1 MESIEMQDGTMED
14 LFNSSP
20 DNSSKLTG
28 VDMFDDNQQEI
39 VQETTLSPIE
49 EAFRTLGYENGI
61 IKYEDEEVHID
72 ALTPEEQLDILA
84 QAIESTS
91 FNNQFTEDELTWVE
105 MARNNNLSLTQLLEQ
120 TINEQVQETL
130 SQYNLNQFQAAQD
143 LDINTLTPEQ
153 LIYQD
158 VINKLGDV
166 SEEEIATEYEL
177 EIDRIN
183 SSAHKDKIINSLR
196 NKLQQEQERYIQE
209 QSFIQNEQIERQLEE
224 QRTVI
229 VNKIAAIDTIAGIKV
244 DDDSKNEILSLMLE
258 PHSESEEGLPILIEE
273 YWRQPEIAYEAEYSR
288 RALPNVINYYE
299 NQIKELRNEM
309 AKMKSTVRKE
319 ILDGFPSQT
328 TKVTQSKNIQNR
340 NRTEELSVG
349 GLFDY

>member
-1 MESIEMQDGTMED
+1 MESIEMQNDTMED
-14 LFNSSP
+14 LFDSSS
-20 DNSSKLTG
+20 DNGNGLTG
-28 VDMFDDNQQEI
+28 VDMFDEGESQPIQES
-39 VQETTLSPIE
+39 TLSPIE

-61 IKYEDEEVHID
+61 IKYEDEEIHID

-91 FNNQFTEDELTWVE
+91 FNNQFTEDELSWVE
-105 MARNNNLSLTQLLEQ
+105 AARNNNLSLSQLFEESVNQ
-120 TINEQVQETL
+120 QVQEIL
-130 SQYNLNQFQAAQD
+130 SQYNLDQFQAAQN
-143 LDINTLTPEQ
+143 LDINSLTPEQ

-158 VINKLGDV
+158 VLNKLGDV
-166 SEEEIATEYEL
+166 SEEEIAAEYEL

-183 SSAHKDKIINSLR
+183 SSAHKDKIVNSLR
-196 NKLQQEQERYIQE
+196 NKLSQEQERYIQE
-209 QSFIQNEQIERQLEE
+209 QSAIQNQQIEQQLEE
-224 QRTVI
+224 QRAVI
-229 VNKIAAIDTIAGIKV
+229 VSKIAAIDSIAGIKV

-288 RALPNVINYYE
+288 RVLPNVINYYE

-309 AKMKSTVRKE
+309 AKVKSTVRKE
-319 ILDGFPSQT
+319 ILDGFPVQT
-328 TKVTQSKNIQNR
+328 TKVTQQKNIQNR
-340 NRTEELSVG
+340 NRNEELSAG